1 MVDLVLG
8 IGAAVGASVFY
19 SLGIALQAMDA
30 KEAPREEH
38 LRLALVWGLVKR
50 GRWML
55 GTGLSILGWPL
66 QVIALLL
73 APLVVVQP
81 ALAAGLLVLVF
92 VGQRM
97 LGEHAGTHEH
107 LAMAAIVVGVIGAG
121 LCAPPRST
129 GHTSERLTILI
140 VLVVLA
146 AASLLPYL
154 LRALRRSPAS
164 VTIVCAGLAF
174 GWSGVATKLASDD
187 LSHGYLRAWRSPGGL
202 ATAAASAVGV
212 LSESSSLQARPAIQ
226 VAPVVFVTQTIV
238 PVALAPV
245 LFGERFS
252 DTPLGGVPL
261 ALSLLLLVAGAA
273 ALVRSPLLLALM
285 GGEPISHDNGSTPS
299 PSPPSEETI
308 RSTPGHRGGRSVD
321 RHHQHIARAR
331 ASLRQGAR
339 RRSGAT
345 TPSPEPRR
353 RCAPAAAGRRS
364 AHRRA
369 AGSRTCGADP
379 SACAWER
386 SVRRVRSQ
394 RKQDVPGT
402 TSGSI

>member
-1 MVDLVLG
+1 MAELILG
-8 IGAAVGASVFY
+8 ILAAIGASVFY

-97 LGEHAGTHEH
+97 LGEHAGRHEYA
-107 LAMAAIVVGVIGAG
+107 AMAAIVIGVIGAG

-140 VLVVLA
+140 VLLILA
-146 AASLLPYL
+146 AGSLLPYL

-187 LSHGYLRAWRSPGGL
+187 LSHGYLVVAIAWGL

-238 PVALAPV
+238 PVALAPL
-245 LFGERFS
+245 LFGERFY

-261 ALSLLLLVAGAA
+261 VLSLVLLIVGAA
-273 ALVRSPLLLALM
+273 VLVRSPLLLALM
-285 GGEPISHDNGSTPS
+285 GGDPISHDSGSAPR
-299 PSPPSEETI
+299 PAPPSEETI
-308 RSTPGHRGGRSVD
+308 SSTP
-321 RHHQHIARAR
+321 
-331 ASLRQGAR
+331 
-339 RRSGAT
+339 
-345 TPSPEPRR
+345 
-353 RCAPAAAGRRS
+353 
-364 AHRRA
+364 
-369 AGSRTCGADP
+369 RTEDADP
-379 SACAWER
+379 STVTTKTSPA
-386 SVRRVRSQ
+386 RVR
-394 RKQDVPGT
+394 P
-402 TSGSI
+402 